1 MELHLRKIIICILQL
16 DAQLCLEGKKKTS
29 GKWITGF
36 EFSPS
41 NPSKLL
47 VAFSDS
53 HVFILSEV
61 DVIYKLKVGLYKLSL
76 SEKSSEMHPIPI
88 YIPDS
93 PLAASYNECLLMSS
107 LSHTAK
113 TFSLHQNLSLAL
125 KSCKTTS
132 EIRQIHGH
140 MAKTAL
146 DNIPFTLSKLL
157 AASILDM
164 DYAASI
170 FSYIQTPN
178 LFMFNTMLR
187 GYSLSNCPNKA
198 FPFFNELRNRGIGLD
213 QFSFITVL
221 KACGRV
227 SEVGLGQGIH
237 GLAVRSGNRVFVDVK
252 NALLHFYCVCKRIED
267 AHKLF
272 DEFPEGN
279 DLVSWNTLM
288 GGCLSVS
295 QPCLVFGLFWK
306 MGWVGLQASVATV
319 LSLLSAAGDIANFGV
334 GKCLH
339 GYCIKIGCNFNL
351 NVITALID
359 LYAKAGHIYLARRVF
374 DSVTGKD
381 VVLWNCLIGNYAR
394 NGMVGEAVTLL
405 EQMSL
410 QGMKPNSSTL
420 SGLLSA
426 CPASGSIQVIR
437 HIASFVEEQKLQLDA
452 VLGTALVDVY
462 AKCGFLDEAMNIFE
476 RMENKDLKSW
486 TAMISGL
493 GIHGQPSNAIRFF
506 SRMEKEGFRPN
517 EITFLAI
524 LAACS
529 HGGLVIEGMEIFKHM
544 VQEYGFSPEVEHYG
558 CLIDLLGRAGMLH
571 EAHKLIESLPIKG
584 DATAWRTLLSAC
596 RIYGDVKLG
605 KCVKDVLKSI
615 YTEHPTDSLL
625 ISSTY
630 AVAGRIT
637 DFSRMQEMKQI
648 NVKVEIYGAHEPEG
662 ESMVKEVGLSRVE
675 IDN

>member
-1 MELHLRKIIICILQL
+1 
-16 DAQLCLEGKKKTS
+16 
-29 GKWITGF
+29 
-36 EFSPS
+36 
-41 NPSKLL
+41 
-47 VAFSDS
+47 
-53 HVFILSEV
+53 
-61 DVIYKLKVGLYKLSL
+61 
-76 SEKSSEMHPIPI
+76 
-88 YIPDS
+88 
-93 PLAASYNECLLMSS
+93 MSS
-107 LSHTAK
+107 LWLRNTAK
-113 TFSLHQNLSLAL
+113 TFYSDAHALHHNLILAL

-132 EIRQIHGH
+132 EIRKIHGQ
-140 MAKTAL
+140 MVKTAL
-146 DNIPFTLSKLL
+146 DNVPFTLSKLL
-157 AASILDM
+157 AVSILDM

-187 GYSLSNCPNKA
+187 GYSISNCPNKA
-198 FPFFNELRNRGIGLD
+198 LPLFNELRNHGIGLD

-227 SEVGLGQGIH
+227 SEVGVGQGIH
-237 GLAVRSGNRVFVDVK
+237 GVAVRSGHRVFVDLK
-252 NALLHFYCVCKRIED
+252 NALLRFYCVCKRIED

-306 MGWVGLQASVATV
+306 MCWVGLQASVATV
-319 LSLLSAAGDIANFGV
+319 LSLLSAAGDIGNFGV

-339 GYCIKIGCNFNL
+339 GYCIKIGFSFNL
-351 NVITALID
+351 NVVTALID
-359 LYAKAGHIYLARRVF
+359 LHAKAGHIYLARQVF
-374 DSVTGKD
+374 DGIAEKD

-405 EQMSL
+405 KQMSL
-410 QGMKPNSSTL
+410 QGMKPNSSTW

-426 CPASGSIQVIR
+426 CPASGSIQVVR
-437 HIASFVEEQKLQLDA
+437 HVASFVEEQKLQLDV

-462 AKCGFLDEAMNIFE
+462 AKCGFLDEAMDIFE
-476 RMENKDLKSW
+476 RMDDKDVKAW

-493 GIHGQPSNAIRFF
+493 GVHGQSSNAIRLFN
-506 SRMEKEGFRPN
+506 RMEKEGFRPN
-517 EITFLAI
+517 EVTFLAI
-524 LAACS
+524 LMACS
-529 HGGLVIEGMEIFKHM
+529 HGGFVIEGMEFFKNM
-544 VQEYGFSPEVEHYG
+544 VQEYGFSPQVEHYG

-571 EAHKLIESLPIKG
+571 EANKLIKSLSIKG

-605 KCVKDVLKSI
+605 QRVKDVLNSI

-630 AVAGRIT
+630 AVAGRIN
-637 DFSRMQEMKQI
+637 DFTRMQEMKQT
-648 NVKVEIYGAHEPEG
+648 NVKVENSGANETEG